1 MRTPITISA
10 KDDEKNQLI
19 SLYEGLLKQ
28 QKQYTDNAVANYM
41 RLLKIVE
48 NCDECRV
55 LMTGNK

>member
-10 KDDEKNQLI
+10 KDEEKDQLI

-55 LMTGNK
+55 LITGNK